1 MECIKKISDNEGE
14 NDKDFMKI
22 KFNSDDDIPLNKV
35 LNFLII
41 TVNVIMLQKYRN
53 IFEKD
58 SKYYPKCFLDECL
71 FEV

>member
-1 MECIKKISDNEGE
+1 MECIKKIRGNEGE
-14 NDKDFMKI
+14 HTKDFMKI
-22 KFNSDDDIPLNKV
+22 QFNSDDDIRLDKV

-41 TVNVIMLQKYRN
+41 TVNVRN